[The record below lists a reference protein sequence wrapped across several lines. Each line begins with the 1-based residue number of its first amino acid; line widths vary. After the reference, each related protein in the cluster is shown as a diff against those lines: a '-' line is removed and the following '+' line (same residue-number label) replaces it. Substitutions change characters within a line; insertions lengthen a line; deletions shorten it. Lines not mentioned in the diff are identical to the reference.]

1 MKISAK
7 GRYGARAALELS
19 LRYGSGPVMVREI
32 SESQEIS
39 ARYLEHI
46 LNTLRT
52 SGLVISTR
60 GAKGGYELAK
70 DPSEITLGDI
80 IRSLEG
86 PLDVVSCTG
95 DYECK
100 RVAECAT
107 YYVWEEIKETIE
119 KVLNSV
125 TLKIL
130 AERQRKIINRGSIE
144 YNI

>member
-1 MKISAK
+1 MKISTK

-19 LRYGSGPVMVREI
+19 LRYGSGPVRVREI

-39 ARYLEHI
+39 ERYLENI

-52 SGLVISTR
+52 SGLVKSTR

-70 DPSEITLGDI
+70 TPSGITLFDI
-80 IRSLEG
+80 IKSLEG

-95 DYECK
+95 DYECG
-100 RVAECAT
+100 RAAECAT
-107 YYVWEEIKETIE
+107 ISVWKEIKEMIE
-119 KVLNSV
+119 EVLSSI
-125 TLKIL
+125 TLEDL
-130 AERQRKIINRGSIE
+130 AERERKLINHGLAE

>member
-1 MKISAK
+1 MKISTK

-39 ARYLEHI
+39 ERYLEHI

-52 SGLVISTR
+52 SGLVKSTR

-70 DPSEITLGDI
+70 APSEITLGDI
-80 IRSLEG
+80 VRSLEG

-95 DYECK
+95 DYECE
-100 RVAECAT
+100 RVTECAT
-107 YYVWEEIKETIE
+107 FYVWKEIKETIE

-125 TLKIL
+125 TLKNL
-130 AERQRKIINRGSIE
+130 AERQSKLINRGSIE

>member
-1 MKISAK
+1 MKISTK

-39 ARYLEHI
+39 ERYLENI
-46 LNTLRT
+46 LNTLRI
-52 SGLVISTR
+52 SGLVKSTR

-70 DPSEITLGDI
+70 APSGITLFDI

-95 DYECK
+95 GYECGK
-100 RVAECAT
+100 AAECVT
-107 YYVWEEIKETIE
+107 ISVWKEIKEMIE
-119 KVLNSV
+119 KVLSSI
-125 TLKIL
+125 TLEDL
-130 AERQRKIINRGSIE
+130 ADRERKLINHGLVE

>member
-1 MKISAK
+1 MKISTK
-7 GRYGARAALELS
+7 GRYGVRATLELS

-39 ARYLEHI
+39 ERYLEQI

-52 SGLVISTR
+52 SGLVKSTR

-70 DPSEITLGDI
+70 APSDISLGDI
-80 IRSLEG
+80 IKSLEG

-95 DYECK
+95 DYECGK
-100 RVAECAT
+100 EAQCAT
-107 YYVWEEIKETIE
+107 FYVWKEIKETIE
-119 KVLNSV
+119 NILNSI
-125 TLKIL
+125 TLEEL
-130 AERQRKIINRGSIE
+130 AERQCKITNTGLIV